1 MLQSIVLTLPELI
14 LSTAA
19 LLLMMVV
26 AWFEDRSG
34 KLVTW
39 LAIGALV
46 AAAICIPG
54 YDGSRQFGFGGLVVA
69 DSFAALSRVVIYAG
83 AAAALIA
90 ASGWFGRD
98 GDYRA
103 AEGKAAPG
111 ECGLRGDRNSLERR

>member
-1 MLQSIVLTLPELI
+1 LLLTLPELI

-26 AWFEDRSG
+26 AWFEDRSA

-39 LAIGALV
+39 LAIAALV
-46 AAAICIPG
+46 AAAILVPG
-54 YDGSRQFGFGGLVVA
+54 YDGSRASAFGGLVIA
-69 DSFAALSRVVIYAG
+69 DGFAAFSKGVIYAG

-90 ASGWFGRD
+90 ASRWFGRD

-103 AEGKAAPG
+103 EY
-111 ECGLRGDRNSLERR
+111 